1 MATAGVG
8 AQMGDVVTE
17 KADVHGLGG
26 RQALF
31 ATEQGEQFVLAVA
44 GDSRDTDDLAGAHF
58 QVHLF
63 EGYAERIGVVPGQPL
78 DPQERRAALALRVFG
93 FQPLGIAD
101 HQPRQFQVRALGRD
115 ALAGHAAG
123 AQHRGA
129 LAQRAHLVELV
140 ADEQDAAAL
149 GRQPAQGH
157 EQLVGLLRGKH
168 RGRFVEDQQAD
179 VLHQAADDLHPLAL
193 ADGQAVHQP
202 LRLQRHAV
210 ALRDLTDLRL
220 QLLWRTG
227 PGAQRQGDVLRDR
240 ERLEQREV
248 LEHHADAAFAGLGR
262 VAHGHPFAL
271 PVDFAG
277 VRLGHA
283 VDDLHQGALAGAVLA
298 EQGVDLAWLD
308 RQVDTVVGQAAWVL
322 FGYAAELE
330 ARGLGFGHGG
340 VRWVFHD
347 QGVAKSWPDSQELRC
362 DAATAAAPP
371 VGHATM
377 LAGASLWCFTR

>member
-1 MATAGVG
+1 MRGDQQLRLLQDLAAEDEFLQVAPGQACRRGLCVRRLHGETLDDLIGEGAHLAAADQPALDHAGLLEGSEQAVVGQAHARHRAVTEAFGRHEGHAVATASVG

-17 KADVHGLGG
+17 KTNTHGLGG

-44 GDSRDTDDLAGAHF
+44 GDSGDTDDLAGAHF

-63 EGYAERIGVVPGQPL
+63 EGHAERIGVVPGQPL

-101 HQPRQFQVRALGRD
+101 HQPREFQVRALGRH

-179 VLHQAADDLHPLAL
+179 VLHQATYDLHPLAL

-202 LRLQRHAV
+202 LWLQRHAV
-210 ALRDLTDLRL
+210 AL
-220 QLLWRTG
+220 
-227 PGAQRQGDVLRDR
+227 
-240 ERLEQREV
+240 
-248 LEHHADAAFAGLGR
+248 
-262 VAHGHPFAL
+262 
-271 PVDFAG
+271 
-277 VRLGHA
+277 
-283 VDDLHQGALAGAVLA
+283 
-298 EQGVDLAWLD
+298 
-308 RQVDTVVGQAAWVL
+308 
-322 FGYAAELE
+322 
-330 ARGLGFGHGG
+330 
-340 VRWVFHD
+340 
-347 QGVAKSWPDSQELRC
+347 
-362 DAATAAAPP
+362 
-371 VGHATM
+371 
-377 LAGASLWCFTR
+377 